1 MSGTQNAEPFIFC
14 LLSVFRRKMLHT
26 THIRELFLVHTICK
40 MTTILLQDIF
50 KMNMQFATTFQHKC
64 SKIV

>member
-1 MSGTQNAEPFIFC
+1 
-14 LLSVFRRKMLHT
+14 MLHT